1 MTKKIFAIIVA
12 VMLCLSVAVSA
23 SAYTWTYVYDPD
35 YNLTDSE
42 IAELHG
48 YAESVEEDYGYSV
61 IFCIVSDCEGMTCA
75 EYAEDAY
82 ISFTDAENAIVFVHN
97 TDEGVYDYYLAGGAA
112 ALDEALIDVMW
123 NAYDTND
130 SYFGGLSS
138 FYATAAEVIEN
149 IPPVVDT
156 QTGDSET
163 DNIETDNAETATKKA
178 DETAENKDD
187 DKKGTVSPIWIP
199 ICLLIGLL
207 IGFVII
213 NSIASKN
220 ISVKMQKNATV
231 YTREGSMV
239 LTGSADNF
247 LYSEVDRREKPK
259 NDEK

>member
-23 SAYTWTYVYDPD
+23 SADTMTYVYDPD

-61 IFCIVSDCEGMTCA
+61 IFCIVSDCGEMTCA
-75 EYAEDAY
+75 EYAADAY

-97 TDEGVYDYYLAGGAA
+97 TDEGVYDYYLEGDAA
-112 ALDEALIDVMW
+112 ALDEALIDIMW
-123 NAYDTND
+123 NAYASND

-149 IPPVVDT
+149 MPPVVDT

-163 DNIETDNAETATKKA
+163 DNAETVTEKA

-187 DKKGTVSPIWIP
+187 GKKGTVSPIWIP

-259 NDEK
+259 SDEK

>member
-12 VMLCLSVAVSA
+12 VMLCLSAAVSA
-23 SAYTWTYVYDPD
+23 SADTMTYVYDPD

-61 IFCIVSDCEGMTCA
+61 IFCIVSDCGEMTCA
-75 EYAEDAY
+75 EYAEDAC

-97 TDEGVYDYYLAGGAA
+97 TDEGVYDYYLEGDAA
-112 ALDEALIDVMW
+112 ALDEALIDIMW
-123 NAYDTND
+123 NAYDAND

-149 IPPVVDT
+149 MPPVVDT

-163 DNIETDNAETATKKA
+163 DNAETVTEKA

-187 DKKGTVSPIWIP
+187 GKKGTVSPIWIP
-199 ICLLIGLL
+199 VCLLIGML

>member
-1 MTKKIFAIIVA
+1 MTKKIFAVIIA
-12 VMLCLSVAVSA
+12 ILICFSVTVFA
-23 SAYTWTYVYDPD
+23 SADTMTYVYDPD

-61 IFCIVSDCEGMTCA
+61 IFCIVSDCGEMTCA
-75 EYAEDAY
+75 EYAEDAC

-97 TDEGVYDYYLAGGAA
+97 TDEGVYDYYLEGDAA
-112 ALDEALIDVMW
+112 ALDEALIDIMW
-123 NAYDTND
+123 NAYDADD

-149 IPPVVDT
+149 MPPVVDT

-163 DNIETDNAETATKKA
+163 DNAETVTEKA

-187 DKKGTVSPIWIP
+187 GKKGTVSPIWIP
-199 ICLLIGLL
+199 ICLAIGIL
-207 IGFVII
+207 IGFLII
-213 NSIASKN
+213 KGIASKN

-231 YTREGSMV
+231 YTRSGSMTV
-239 LTGSADNF
+239 TGRSDNF
-247 LYSEVDRREKPK
+247 LYKEVEKRAKPK
-259 NDEK
+259 NNNKQ

>member
-1 MTKKIFAIIVA
+1 MTKKIFAILIAATV
-12 VMLCLSVAVSA
+12 CLSMALSA
-23 SAYTWTYVYDPD
+23 SAYTSQYVYDPD

-61 IFCIVSDCEGMTCA
+61 IFCIVSDCGEMTCA
-75 EYAEDAY
+75 EYAEDAC

-97 TDEGVYDYYLAGGAA
+97 TDEGVYDYYLEGDAA
-112 ALDEALIDVMW
+112 ALDEALIDIMW
-123 NAYDTND
+123 NAYDADD

-149 IPPVVDT
+149 MPPVVDT

-163 DNIETDNAETATKKA
+163 DNAETVTEKA

-187 DKKGTVSPIWIP
+187 GKKGTVSPIWIP
-199 ICLLIGLL
+199 VCLLIGML

>member
-23 SAYTWTYVYDPD
+23 SADTMTYVYDPD

-61 IFCIVSDCEGMTCA
+61 IFCIVSDCGEMTCA
-75 EYAEDAY
+75 EYAADAY
-82 ISFTDAENAIVFVHN
+82 ISFTDAEDAIVFVHN
-97 TDEGVYDYYLAGGAA
+97 TDEGVYDYYLEGDAA
-112 ALDEALIDVMW
+112 ALDEALIDIMW
-123 NAYDTND
+123 NAYYSND

-149 IPPVVDT
+149 MPPVVDT

-163 DNIETDNAETATKKA
+163 DNAETVTEKA

-187 DKKGTVSPIWIP
+187 GKKGTVSPIWIP

-259 NDEK
+259 SDEK